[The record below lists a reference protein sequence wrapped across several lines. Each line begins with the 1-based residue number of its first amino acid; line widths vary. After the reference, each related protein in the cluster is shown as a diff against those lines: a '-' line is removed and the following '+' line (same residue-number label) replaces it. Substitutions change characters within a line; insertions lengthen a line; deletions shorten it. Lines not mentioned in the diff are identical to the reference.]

1 MNKKLISIVLV
12 VFLLSVVCGVHLAAD
27 DGTAVYVEGWVDLR
41 DSSGDLWELYIG
53 DPVENGDTVITSDAS
68 YAELEQG
75 DYSTIKISP
84 NTVFTF
90 LEKETGG
97 EKQSVY
103 NTALGSASFKI
114 SKTFGREPSFTTPSV
129 VAGVRGTEFTVFS
142 GTDGS
147 SFIAV
152 EDGMVEVSSEGES
165 VELGTEEGVEVRPG
179 EPPGEKVKVK
189 RGELDFSAWNAQKSE
204 QFLEDPAGA
213 AERVDNQLGNLIGE
227 LQELIP
233 VYEQNRARVETE
245 REKLKKIEE
254 EQGKDARQEYYQETV
269 FPLEV
274 NTSYMR
280 MNIRYYAL
288 SALSLRRYVT
298 GRMYVALKSKY
309 ITDLENKKYTRFEEV
324 YKQFLS
330 RFEKEIVPYLV
341 EADI

>member
-1 MNKKLISIVLV
+1 MNKKLSFVLITSIL
-12 VFLLSVVCGVHLAAD
+12 FSVVCAVGLFAD

-68 YAELEQG
+68 YAEIEQG
-75 DYSTIKISP
+75 DYSTIRISP
-84 NTVFTF
+84 NTVFTL

-103 NTALGSASFKI
+103 NTALGSARFKI

-142 GTDGS
+142 GPDGS

-152 EDGMVEVSSEGES
+152 ESGMVEVSSEGES

-179 EPPGEKVKVK
+179 EPPGEKVTVK
-189 RGELDFSAWNAQKSE
+189 RGELDFSAWNAQKNE
-204 QFLEDPAGA
+204 QFFENPAGA
-213 AERVDNQLGNLIGE
+213 AERVDKQLKTLIGE
-227 LQELIP
+227 LQELVP
-233 VYEQNRARVETE
+233 VYEQRRAKIETE

-254 EQGKDARQEYYQETV
+254 EQGKDARQEYYQDTV

-288 SALSLRRYVT
+288 SALSLRRYVM
-298 GRMYVALKSKY
+298 GRMYVAMKSKY
-309 ITDLENKKYTRFEEV
+309 ITDLQNKNYTRFEEV
-324 YKQFLS
+324 YTQFLT
-330 RFEKEIVPYLV
+330 RFEKGIVPYLV

>member
-1 MNKKLISIVLV
+1 MDKKLSFVLITSIL
-12 VFLLSVVCGVHLAAD
+12 FSVVCAVGLFAD

-68 YAELEQG
+68 YAEIEQG
-75 DYSTIKISP
+75 DYSTIRISP
-84 NTVFTF
+84 NTVFTL

-103 NTALGSASFKI
+103 NTALGSARFKI

-142 GTDGS
+142 GPDGS

-152 EDGMVEVSSEGES
+152 ESGMVEVSSEGES

-179 EPPGEKVKVK
+179 EPPGEKVTVK
-189 RGELDFSAWNAQKSE
+189 RGELDFSAWNAQKNE
-204 QFLEDPAGA
+204 QFFENPAGA
-213 AERVDNQLGNLIGE
+213 AERVDKQLKTLIGE
-227 LQELIP
+227 LQELVP
-233 VYEQNRARVETE
+233 VYEQRRAKIETE

-254 EQGKDARQEYYQETV
+254 EQGKDARQEYYQDTV

-288 SALSLRRYVT
+288 SALSLRRYVM
-298 GRMYVALKSKY
+298 GRMYVAMKSKY
-309 ITDLENKKYTRFEEV
+309 ITDLQNKNYTRFEEV
-324 YKQFLS
+324 YTQFLT
-330 RFEKEIVPYLV
+330 RFEKGIVPYLV